1 MAKKEIDKKEELR
14 KIPIKNYIIII
25 VIFIVSI
32 SFAMFL
38 RNWYNSYQDY
48 QKTIPVLNGVV
59 SEVRYNEIDNYIV
72 DNQNVIIY
80 IGVATDDNCRKLE
93 KGLKKI
99 IEKRHLKEKIVYF
112 NITDVSDKELLLK
125 EFNDKYALEDKIYTY
140 PAIILIENGKVVDF
154 KSKNASQDLLISDV
168 EQLFDEYEVQG
179 D

>member
-14 KIPIKNYIIII
+14 KIPIKNYVITV

-32 SFAMFL
+32 SFAIFL
-38 RNWYNSYQDY
+38 RNWYKSYQDY
-48 QKTIPVLNGVV
+48 EKTIPVLSGVV
-59 SEVRYNEIDNYIV
+59 SEVRYNEIDNYIS
-72 DNQNVIIY
+72 DNQNAIIY

-93 KGLKKI
+93 KSLKKV

-112 NITDVSDKELLLK
+112 NITDVADKELLLK
-125 EFNDKYALEDKIYTY
+125 EFNDKYAVEDKIYTY
-140 PAIILIENGKVVDF
+140 PAIILIEDGKVADF
-154 KSKNASQDLLISDV
+154 RSKNASKDLLVSDV